1 MLFRSTTG
9 PLVISF
15 RDVSSYLSV
24 LLFVRPYD
32 DDDNI
37 FLISFSTWQSKL
49 FRLFSSFVP
58 SRDQTVVHH
67 SMGKREP
74 VFLFCCFRVT
84 ADGRELIQR
93 TKRRKTFLFLFF
105 WRTGRSRRSANR
117 GERERETRLAFHP
130 TRSLLRS
137 LRCCVFCFWSRHF
150 FWVSLPIIFSQSLLS
165 TTGGETHKC
174 LPVIPNRLCDRQ
186 KFGNKP
192 THLERRGHFH
202 V

>member
-1 MLFRSTTG
+1 
-9 PLVISF
+9 
-15 RDVSSYLSV
+15 
-24 LLFVRPYD
+24 
-32 DDDNI
+32 
-37 FLISFSTWQSKL
+37 
-49 FRLFSSFVP
+49 VP

-67 SMGKREP
+67 SMGKQEP
-74 VFLFCCFRVT
+74 VFLFCLVVFGSPLMEGNEFKEQKGERHFCFYFFG
-84 ADGRELIQR
+84 GRSL
-93 TKRRKTFLFLFF
+93 
-105 WRTGRSRRSANR
+105 GRSRRSANR
-117 GERERETRLAFHP
+117 GERERERETRLAFHP

-165 TTGGETHKC
+165 TTWGETHKC